1 MASDGGARTRPGSAP
16 ATENGQRP
24 RAWSAPVHAAYLT
37 GHAFLPALIA
47 APFSRGLDIAFDFAI
62 AACLVAALASL
73 LRGRRYVHEEH
84 GPAAGPG
91 HGTRSAGY
99 HLEGGQRRVGRV
111 RDPAAVGHHLAQG
124 RHRLG
129 RDELARCQHRDARRV
144 GRDQFR
150 ADPADGGR
158 IAYAADPTLAT
169 FQVVTG

>member
-1 MASDGGARTRPGSAP
+1 VASDGGARTRPGSAP

-84 GPAAGPG
+84 GPAAGQATGPG
-91 HGTRSAGY
+91 QPVTTWKVASVGSA
-99 HLEGGQRRVGRV
+99 
-111 RDPAAVGHHLAQG
+111 
-124 RHRLG
+124 
-129 RDELARCQHRDARRV
+129 
-144 GRDQFR
+144 
-150 ADPADGGR
+150 
-158 IAYAADPTLAT
+158 AYAIRPPSAITSRRAAT
-169 FQVVTG
+169 ASAVMSSPGASTGTPGG